1 MEDEREKTENL
12 SEASIYRVPI
22 MNQCATGFYSDG
34 FYMATGSQITRAAR
48 RSVDRR
54 RVYHNEPVRDGF
66 QGRVLIWRR
75 VLN

>member
-1 MEDEREKTENL
+1 
-12 SEASIYRVPI
+12 

-34 FYMATGSQITRAAR
+34 FYMATGSQITRAAK

-66 QGRVLIWRR
+66 PGTGSNIATGS
-75 VLN
+75 